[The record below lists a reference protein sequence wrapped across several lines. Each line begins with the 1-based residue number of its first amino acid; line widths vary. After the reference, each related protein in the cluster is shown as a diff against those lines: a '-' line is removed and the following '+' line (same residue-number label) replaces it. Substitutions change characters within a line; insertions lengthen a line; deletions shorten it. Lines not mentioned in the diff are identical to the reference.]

1 MNALSFDLKLH
12 LERSKCIN
20 AFVELEQVLG
30 QIAEVLAKGYE
41 NELISQRINRLRDVP
56 ASSIFSKEQ
65 RKLLHLAL
73 AEAERLILIRNDI
86 VHGALTV
93 LIDGKKPIAAFIN
106 VRQSDRL
113 APVARL
119 MTCEQLGEVAEK
131 SRHLCQSL
139 KKAMLKPAKQT
150 VAS

>member
-20 AFVELEQVLG
+20 AFVELEQALG
-30 QIAEVLAKGYE
+30 QIADVLAKGYE

-56 ASSIFSKEQ
+56 ASSVFSKEQ
-65 RKLLHLAL
+65 RKLLHAAL
-73 AEAERLILIRNDI
+73 DDAERLIVIRNDI

-93 LIDGKKPIAAFIN
+93 LMDGTKPIAAFIN
-106 VRQSDRL
+106 VRQSDWF

-119 MTCEQLGEVAEK
+119 LTCEQLGQVAEK
-131 SRHLCQSL
+131 SRQLCQSL
-139 KKAMLKPAKQT
+139 KKAMTKPAKQ
-150 VAS
+150 VVPS